1 MSALKP
7 SSIDETMHIW
17 KRESDEGITD
27 DPVDSSEQAL
37 EVLSRSRGWKV
48 LKKHID
54 ILKEG
59 LDRRLSESVLKS
71 LGDAQIKNDALFAVL
86 GKDLLNSIVSKVE
99 TTAEAVRDIKDGK

>member
-1 MSALKP
+1 MSVLKP
-7 SSIDETMHIW
+7 SSIDETIHIW
-17 KRESDEGITD
+17 KRESDEGID

-37 EVLSRSRGWKV
+37 EVLSRSKGWKV

-59 LDRRLSESVLKS
+59 LDKRLSESVLKS

-99 TTAEAVRDIKDGK
+99 ATAEAVRDIKDGK